1 MRSVQFFQHN
11 WAHFG
16 HSISRFCRANLFH
29 RCGQPQSERVD
40 IDASI
45 DQVRQALPLPPMPLA
60 VLTKTEPFRVQPGSL
75 PTGITLAEIDTA
87 SSSAQRYFV
96 EFVPTTPQIFAT
108 GSDHYV
114 QLSQPD
120 LVINATRL
128 VISWAAASTDSW
140 K

>member
-1 MRSVQFFQHN
+1 LQGEPIPLLR
-11 WAHFG
+11 
-16 HSISRFCRANLFH
+16 
-29 RCGQPQSERVD
+29 QPQSERVD

-75 PTGITLAEIDTA
+75 PTGITLTEIDTA
-87 SSSAQRYFV
+87 YSSAQLYFV
-96 EFVPTTPQIFAT
+96 ELVPTTPQTFAT

-120 LVINATRL
+120 LVVNATRL
-128 VISWAAASTDSW
+128 LVSRAAASTNSS